1 MATKFIRNFVK
12 SIWKA
17 FTENKGDAAR
27 SSMKRLQE
35 NHKRRWILQA
45 QEVFFY
51 AIFCSMIW
59 PKDLP
64 FFDEVGLARHDKHDI
79 LKPLEDLQEEDYK
92 LNPNNDLKT
101 AVIVDFMSM
110 IGKVPF

>member
-1 MATKFIRNFVK
+1 MLQDHLWKDYRKITKEDKCYKLKRF
-12 SIWKA
+12 S
-17 FTENKGDAAR
+17 FTQYFTVWSDQKT
-27 SSMKRLQE
+27 S
-35 NHKRRWILQA
+35 
-45 QEVFFY
+45 
-51 AIFCSMIW
+51 
-59 PKDLP
+59 P
-64 FFDEVGLARHDKHDI
+64 FFDKVGLARHDKHDI